1 MLAGSNLMSLLTV
14 TGEGM
19 KVTSEEP
26 GAAVSDE
33 SPWAWEHCGRD
44 TPEKPRSSVASLC
57 FQSKPGRALTHL
69 AVSSHLKNLSC
80 HVLVP

>member
-1 MLAGSNLMSLLTV
+1 MSLLVV

-44 TPEKPRSSVASLC
+44 APEKSRSSVASLW
-57 FQSKPGRALTHL
+57 FQSKPGRGLTHL
-69 AVSSHLKNLSC
+69 AVYSHLKNLFY
-80 HVLVP
+80 HVFVP